1 MVGGESSLAEK
12 TRPFLEAP
20 ETLKVISRLVS
31 TRVSV
36 IVCKLGT
43 EAVHL
48 HPLAWPIQDWEPA
61 RPFFGRKKKG
71 GGVVGREKKEKEKT
85 SVGIMVMMRFRDCK
99 RQTHF

>member
-36 IVCKLGT
+36 VVRKLGT

-61 RPFFGRKKKG
+61 RPFFGRKKG
-71 GGVVGREKKEKEKT
+71 GAWWGGTKKEKEKT

-99 RQTHF
+99 HQAHF